1 MSATDGF
8 TDLEYSD
15 YPAVDSDTRYIYRDV
30 LADDIPYVNEYESL
44 LVAVKTAKTESART
58 DAWNAL
64 NAFMATSGYTDHV
77 EPVIMNAV
85 KMQRLEDCILA
96 CQRFAKRQTQQWIV
110 SDVEP
115 DTNIQAV
122 NDIWFKPDSTTSNGV
137 TAHLMHQKTN
147 NGYAPMAIANPNFD
161 ITEIKVVDELPSD
174 ASSHPTICYLVT
186 KL

>member
-64 NAFMATSGYTDHV
+64 NTFMATSGYIDHV
-77 EPVIMNAV
+77 EPVMMNAV

-96 CQRFAKRQTQQWIV
+96 CQRVAKRQSQQWVV
-110 SDVEP
+110 SDTEP
-115 DTNIQAV
+115 DDANQIV
-122 NDIWFKPDSTTSNGV
+122 NDIWFKPDSESSGEV
-137 TAHLMHQKTN
+137 QAHSMYQKTN
-147 NGYAPMAIANPNFD
+147 DGYVQMAISNPNFS
-161 ITEIKVVDELPSD
+161 ITEIKVVEELPSD
-174 ASSHPTICYLVT
+174 ASSHPTTFYLVT
-186 KL
+186 KS